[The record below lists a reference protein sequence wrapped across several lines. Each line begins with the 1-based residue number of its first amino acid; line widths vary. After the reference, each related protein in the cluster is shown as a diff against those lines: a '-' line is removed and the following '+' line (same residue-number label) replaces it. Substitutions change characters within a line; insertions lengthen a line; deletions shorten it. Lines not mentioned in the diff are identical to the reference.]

1 MVHLP
6 LHLVDVYRKC
16 KYLCIDFFSGKTAS
30 FTWQVSEKLVP
41 WHPIYRSPWCAMGMA
56 QDEYLEAIISWAIKF
71 LNFQARGGFQ
81 HFCCCWIP
89 SSAIAVK
96 RPEAPASWN
105 SWISIPLACR
115 KRWQMVLEEPIPCL
129 DENFRVFSEWWVYE
143 AFNFVTCHLFNSWFL
158 FVIGFVV
165 GGGLGN

>member
-1 MVHLP
+1 MHRSYVA
-6 LHLVDVYRKC
+6 
-16 KYLCIDFFSGKTAS
+16 KTAP

-41 WHPIYRSPWCAMGMA
+41 WHPIYRSPWCAMGIA

-71 LNFQARGGFQ
+71 LNFQACRKR
-81 HFCCCWIP
+81 HFCFCWIP

-115 KRWQMVLEEPIPCL
+115 KRWQMVLEGTYSQLGWEFQSIFNYVQNDGFMKRLTLSP
-129 DENFRVFSEWWVYE
+129 VTFSQ
-143 AFNFVTCHLFNSWFL
+143 FNSWFL
-158 FVIGFVV
+158 FVARFVA
-165 GGGLGN
+165 GGPNIHGIR